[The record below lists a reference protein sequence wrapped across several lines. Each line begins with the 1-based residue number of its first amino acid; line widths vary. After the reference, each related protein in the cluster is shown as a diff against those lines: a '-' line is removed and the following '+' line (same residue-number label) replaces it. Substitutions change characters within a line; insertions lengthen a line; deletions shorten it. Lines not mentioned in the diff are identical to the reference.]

1 MSNAVQIRVK
11 EIDFFQRPVTLRLPF
26 RFGIVTLTEAPQ
38 AFVRVRVENQRG
50 QSAWGAAAEMLAP
63 KWLDKNPALS
73 NEDNFDQLR
82 RSLSLTRE
90 GYLADSSPRTAFALF
105 ADHYP
110 QQTAA
115 CAAEDLNELV
125 ASFGPAVIDRAILDA
140 LCRLENITYQEAI
153 RHNLPAI
160 DPAQLSP
167 DLAGFDLTAWLASLK
182 PRNNIYARHTVG
194 LVDPI
199 TAAEQENPVQDGLP
213 ETLEE
218 VIAAYGQ
225 RYFKLKVGGD
235 VEADIDRLSRIAAVL
250 DRSPEPYYATLDGN
264 EQYADSEGI
273 LALWQALSEKP
284 GLQRLAASIL
294 FIEQPISRTNALSQ
308 DIHRL
313 SAAKPVIIDESDAA
327 MDSFVQ
333 AKALGYRGV
342 SSKNCKGVYRSLLN
356 YARCAQWNSQAGGEA
371 SFFMSGEDLTT
382 QAGLSVQQDLAQVC
396 LLGLTHVERN
406 GHHYVDGFGTAPEA
420 EAEAFLNAHPGLYQ
434 RQNQRVRL
442 RIAKGLIDTH
452 SLQTVGF
459 AHPDTAQPDWD
470 SMETFS

>member
-63 KWLDKNPALS
+63 KWFDKNPTLS

-273 LALWQALSEKP
+273 LALWQALSENP

-313 SAAKPVIIDESDAA
+313 SAAKPVIIDESDA
-327 MDSFVQ
+327 
-333 AKALGYRGV
+333 
-342 SSKNCKGVYRSLLN
+342 
-356 YARCAQWNSQAGGEA
+356 
-371 SFFMSGEDLTT
+371 
-382 QAGLSVQQDLAQVC
+382 
-396 LLGLTHVERN
+396 
-406 GHHYVDGFGTAPEA
+406 
-420 EAEAFLNAHPGLYQ
+420 
-434 RQNQRVRL
+434 
-442 RIAKGLIDTH
+442 
-452 SLQTVGF
+452 
-459 AHPDTAQPDWD
+459 
-470 SMETFS
+470 